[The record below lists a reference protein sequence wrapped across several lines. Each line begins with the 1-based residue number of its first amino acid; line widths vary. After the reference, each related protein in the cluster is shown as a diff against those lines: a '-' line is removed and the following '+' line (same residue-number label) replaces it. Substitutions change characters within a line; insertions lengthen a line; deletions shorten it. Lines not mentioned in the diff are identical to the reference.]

1 LAANGDIPAIRFAI
15 AINCHYVEASTAVAL
30 FGTRALRAAFNAEI
44 YFSRAAG
51 VSVRFFFKTR
61 LPDPPHIPA
70 AEDLDILS
78 VPSADDRAVLAHAVI
93 SANALARER
102 RLIDQR

>member
-1 LAANGDIPAIRFAI
+1 
-15 AINCHYVEASTAVAL
+15 
-30 FGTRALRAAFNAEI
+30 
-44 YFSRAAG
+44 
-51 VSVRFFFKTR
+51 
-61 LPDPPHIPA
+61 
-70 AEDLDILS
+70 